1 MHIRINIFLTPLTLL
16 MLLPLLSGCRHA
28 DIHGYA
34 GSHDDTLAYYV
45 NKIQDCF
52 AVQDYDGALSISNR
66 LKDLGSGTENSLYVL
81 YAEIYK
87 AQCFMTTNV
96 VDSMYFYFEK
106 NLPEALAEKDWWAV
120 ATLYN
125 AMGGN
130 AAFGEGN
137 YSKGIGYLTEGVQY
151 AREIQDTSRLMLLET
166 NLAMLYYAINDST
179 GLRYALDVYR
189 MGLDRKYDYNI
200 FLGALITAYM
210 YWMLHDAPEA
220 ISYARKAL
228 PYVEK
233 YDLARETWSL
243 YADILRN
250 NGGNDSAVIYYEKAF
265 REMQGPGLFS
275 VSGLFIGYSQYLK
288 ENGQYDK
295 AIDVLLRGLRT
306 TDTLRSPMMRPQMFL
321 ILSEIYEKMSEYGTA
336 LDYYK
341 KYNEEGNRLLSL
353 ETEREINAVRM
364 EYEKKRHEVELLG
377 WRNRYNTAV
386 MACALAIC
394 VLAGLY
400 VLYHNKKKNYHQLL
414 KQHQAILEKQDAGP
428 ARSAAVSMPE
438 DRMKEM
444 FDRLES
450 LMRGQK
456 LYRQGDLSR
465 DKVAQMLSTNRTY
478 LCAVIKSFT
487 GMSFNYYVN
496 SFRINEAVMILSDP
510 GNDTPIKAVAAS
522 LGYNNLTTFYR
533 LFEAAKG
540 MPPSRYRDTVLQNAN
555 LADCKK

>member
-106 NLPEALAEKDWWAV
+106 TLPEALAEKDWWAV

-189 MGLDRKYDYNI
+189 MGLDRKYDYTCT
-200 FLGALITAYM
+200 GCCTM
-210 YWMLHDAPEA
+210 PQKPSH
-220 ISYARKAL
+220 
-228 PYVEK
+228 
-233 YDLARETWSL
+233 T
-243 YADILRN
+243 
-250 NGGNDSAVIYYEKAF
+250 
-265 REMQGPGLFS
+265 QGKPCL
-275 VSGLFIGYSQYLK
+275 
-288 ENGQYDK
+288 
-295 AIDVLLRGLRT
+295 
-306 TDTLRSPMMRPQMFL
+306 M
-321 ILSEIYEKMSEYGTA
+321 
-336 LDYYK
+336 
-341 KYNEEGNRLLSL
+341 
-353 ETEREINAVRM
+353 
-364 EYEKKRHEVELLG
+364 
-377 WRNRYNTAV
+377 WRNTTSHVRHGPYMPTSSGTTAA
-386 MACALAIC
+386 MT
-394 VLAGLY
+394 
-400 VLYHNKKKNYHQLL
+400 
-414 KQHQAILEKQDAGP
+414 
-428 ARSAAVSMPE
+428 AR
-438 DRMKEM
+438 
-444 FDRLES
+444 
-450 LMRGQK
+450 
-456 LYRQGDLSR
+456 
-465 DKVAQMLSTNRTY
+465 
-478 LCAVIKSFT
+478 
-487 GMSFNYYVN
+487 
-496 SFRINEAVMILSDP
+496 
-510 GNDTPIKAVAAS
+510 
-522 LGYNNLTTFYR
+522 
-533 LFEAAKG
+533 
-540 MPPSRYRDTVLQNAN
+540 
-555 LADCKK
+555 